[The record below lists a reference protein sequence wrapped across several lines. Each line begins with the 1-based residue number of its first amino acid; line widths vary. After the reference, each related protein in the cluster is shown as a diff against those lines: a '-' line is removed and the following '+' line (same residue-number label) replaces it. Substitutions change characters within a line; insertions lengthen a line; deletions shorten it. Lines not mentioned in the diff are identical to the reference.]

1 MKFARRKVAAAA
13 AAVIVS
19 MASQYAIAQDDDA
32 PPPGSSSASSGND
45 AEKNPLSYVGI
56 MGSYLDLDK
65 KRDATHGVGVS
76 AYYGRQ
82 IGQGNWF
89 WEGQIFTD
97 NEETHKGDFTDFY
110 RSGAGLDLVYSLNQ
124 RRTFSPFLLVGIGG
138 DYNDV
143 VPDHDDSVDFYAN
156 AGIGLVTRPIGYYGF
171 RLRAEARYVY
181 DDFKGGQNDFRYSVG
196 IELPLSPYEQPHSV
210 PVTTSTNTEVV
221 KTETMVDS
229 DGDGVPD
236 QFDKCPSTPQGMPVD
251 GVGCGLEQVITLT
264 GVNFEFD
271 KASLTPDSR
280 KILEEVSLKVAHF
293 KDVPMTLEGHTDS
306 KGSDAYNMKLSQ
318 LRADSVRNFLI
329 EQGVSGDK
337 LTAKGMGESHPVA
350 DNNTEAGR
358 ALNRRVEL
366 HIAGETAP
374 SVPVDASGNAL
385 GGSSS
390 GMGSSSESTP
400 PPAADAAPAPSD
412 DAPPPASDTPPPSGD
427 EPAPAPAQ

>member
-19 MASQYAIAQDDDA
+19 MASQHAVAQDD
-32 PPPGSSSASSGND
+32 STSSGND
-45 AEKNPLSYVGI
+45 AEKPKLSYVGI
-56 MGSYLDLDK
+56 LGSYLDLDK
-65 KRDATHGVGVS
+65 DRLPSDGWGVG

-82 IGQGNWF
+82 LGHGNWF
-89 WEGQIFTD
+89 WEAQVFAQNLETD
-97 NEETHKGDFTDFY
+97 RDNLTDFY
-110 RSGAGLDLVYSLNQ
+110 RTGGGLDLVYSLNE
-124 RRTFSPFLLVGIGG
+124 RRTFSPFLLVGVGG
-138 DYNDV
+138 NYNDV
-143 VPDHDDSVDFYAN
+143 IPDDEDKFGFFAN
-156 AGIGLVTRPIGYYGF
+156 AGIGVVTKPIGYYGF
-171 RLRAEARYVY
+171 RIRAEARYIY
-181 DDFKGGQNDFRYSVG
+181 DDFEGGQNDFRYSVG
-196 IELPLSPYEQPHSV
+196 IELPLSPYEQPHVV
-210 PVTTSTNTEVV
+210 PAAPAQNTEVV
-221 KTETMVDS
+221 KTETMADS

-236 QFDKCPSTPQGMPVD
+236 QFDKCPGTPSGMPVD

-280 KILEEVSLKVAHF
+280 KILEEVALKVAHF

-329 EQGVSGDK
+329 EQAVPGDK
-337 LTAKGMGESHPVA
+337 LSAVGKGETHPVA

-366 HIAGETAP
+366 HIAGQTAP

-385 GGSSS
+385 GGEAAPAPAPAEAAPASD
-390 GMGSSSESTP
+390 MP
-400 PPAADAAPAPSD
+400 PPADAAAPADAAPPS
-412 DAPPPASDTPPPSGD
+412 AETPPPSGD
-427 EPAPAPAQ
+427 EPPPTGDAPAPAQ